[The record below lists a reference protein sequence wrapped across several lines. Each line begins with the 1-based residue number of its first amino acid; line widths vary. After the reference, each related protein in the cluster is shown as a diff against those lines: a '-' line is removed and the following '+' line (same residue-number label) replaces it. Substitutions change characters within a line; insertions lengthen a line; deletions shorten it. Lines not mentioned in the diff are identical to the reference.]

1 MTALSEVSLW
11 ILPTLIFLIVFMA
24 LLKRVPLYETFVEGG
39 KDGFQIAVD
48 LIPYLLGM
56 LMAIQVF
63 RVSGA
68 MDIIVHLISPLVNF
82 LHVPK
87 EVVPLALM
95 RPISGTG
102 ALAMMT
108 DLIKTYGPDSFIGR
122 LASTIQGATDT
133 TFYIITVYFG
143 AIGLKKTG
151 DALKVGL
158 LADLVGIAAA
168 IAAIYFFFGA

>member
-1 MTALSEVSLW
+1 MTVLNQVSMW
-11 ILPTLIFLIVFMA
+11 ILPVLILMIVVIA
-24 LLKRVPLYETFVEGG
+24 ILKKVPVYESFVEGG

-56 LMAIQVF
+56 LMAIHIF
-63 RVSGA
+63 RASGA
-68 MDIIVHLISPLVNF
+68 MDVVTQLFVPIVMLI
-82 LHVPK
+82 HIPK
-87 EVVPLALM
+87 EVIPLALM

-102 ALAMMT
+102 SLALMT

-122 LASTIQGATDT
+122 LASTMQGATDT

-158 LADLVGIAAA
+158 LADLIGIAAA
-168 IAAIYFFFGA
+168 VAIITFFF